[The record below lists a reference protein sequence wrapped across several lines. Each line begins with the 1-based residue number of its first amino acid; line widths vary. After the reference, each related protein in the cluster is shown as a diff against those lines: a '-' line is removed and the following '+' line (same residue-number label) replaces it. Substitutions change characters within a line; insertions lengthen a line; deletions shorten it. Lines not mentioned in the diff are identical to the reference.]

1 MPAAKVAIS
10 IDEQILQEI
19 DRWVAAGEYPSRS
32 QVMRAAI
39 TVLREQRAR
48 RGTLI
53 EELAK
58 LDPVEERALAD
69 EFLAAETMWP
79 SS

>member
-1 MPAAKVAIS
+1 MSAAKVAIS

-32 QVMRAAI
+32 QVMQAAI

>member
-32 QVMRAAI
+32 QVMQAAI